1 MNQKKTGNGLEKA
14 LIVYGTRWG
23 GTVKVADRIGETL
36 KSNGY
41 SVDIVNAKDN
51 PPSPEPYNLVVIGSG
66 ISANKW
72 TKESIEYL
80 KKYSS
85 RLREKKSAFF
95 ISCGAVEKEKQ
106 EDRESDYQVMLP
118 DIVSRYGLNPVMFGF
133 FGGVI
138 DFKSDFNL
146 LDRIIVWSSKNKLR
160 KLGIDT
166 SKPYDFRNWKEI
178 ENWAINLSRATLPI
192 RLSAD

>member
-1 MNQKKTGNGLEKA
+1 MDQKKIGNGLERA

-23 GTVKVADRIGETL
+23 GTVKVANRIGETL

-51 PPSPEPYNLVVIGSG
+51 PPSPEQYSLVVVGSG

-72 TKESIEYL
+72 TKESLEYL

-85 RLREKKSAFF
+85 GLREKKSALF

-106 EDRESDYQVMLP
+106 EDRDSDYRVMLP
-118 DIVSRYGLNPVMFGF
+118 GIASSYGLKPVMFGF

-138 DFKSDFNL
+138 DFESDFNL

-178 ENWAINLSRATLPI
+178 ENWANNLSRATLPM
-192 RLSAD
+192 RVNAD